1 MCALRIVADEN
12 MPLVKEFFE
21 EFGEIDFLP
30 GRSITADHV
39 RDADILLVRSVTRVD
54 EALLK
59 GSRIR
64 FVGTAT
70 IGFDH
75 IDVAYLKQNKIGFA
89 CAPGCNAS
97 SVVEYVLSALLALSE
112 QPGFDFRNKTVGIV
126 GKGNIGSLLYKR
138 LTGLGVTC
146 VVNDPP
152 QAGKGQ
158 GDFVSLD
165 ELLMRSDIVT
175 IHTPLV
181 LLGEYSTR
189 HLFDEARLNQLKQN
203 AILINTAR
211 GVVMD
216 NQALLRVLKNRDDLK
231 VVLDVWE
238 NEPNILAELLP
249 YLSVA
254 TPHIAGTS
262 LEGKTR
268 GTEMVYKAACEYFG
282 LPQRKKLDQ
291 FLPEAPIVD
300 IDFSDDANADDAIR
314 KVLHACYD
322 VRSDDRAL
330 RLAADDKTHSLGDA
344 FDYLRKHYPVRRE
357 FSTLKLA
364 LKNNKPEFVSALRI
378 LGLNVIEI

>member
-75 IDVAYLKQNKIGFA
+75 IDVAYLASKKIGFA
-89 CAPGCNAS
+89 RAPGSNAS
-97 SVVEYVLSALLALSE
+97 SVVEYVLSALFVLA
-112 QPGFDFRNKTVGIV
+112 QQQGFRLQDKTVGIV
-126 GKGNIGSLLYKR
+126 GVGNIGSLLKEC
-138 LTGLGVTC
+138 LTSFGVTC
-146 VVNDPP
+146 LCNDPP
-152 QAGKGQ
+152 LAKNNSS
-158 GDFVSLD
+158 FVSLD
-165 ELLMRSDIVT
+165 ELLAKSDIVT
-175 IHTPLV
+175 LHVPFVKEGDHPT
-181 LLGEYSTR
+181 Y
-189 HLFDEARLNQLKQN
+189 HLFDEARLKQLKKN

-216 NQALLRVLKNRDDLK
+216 NQALLRVLKNRDDVK

-238 NEPNILAELLP
+238 NEPNILTELLP
-249 YLSVA
+249 SLSIA
-254 TPHIAGTS
+254 TPHIAGAS

-282 LPQRKKLDQ
+282 LPQRKKLNQ
-291 FLPEAPIVD
+291 FLPEAALVNVA
-300 IDFSDDANADDAIR
+300 FSGEANVDDAIST
-314 KVLHACYD
+314 VLHACYD
-322 VRSDDRAL
+322 VRSDDSAL
-330 RLAADDKTHSLGDA
+330 RRAADDKTHTIGTA

-357 FSTLKLA
+357 FSALNVE
-364 LKNNKPEFVSALRI
+364 LKNSKAEFDSALSA
-378 LGLNVIEI
+378 LGFKVQEA